1 MGKLAIDNKALS
13 SADTVND
20 VRQLTDAAKV
30 HVLIRG
36 DLLNHAMF
44 ELCGQPRA
52 QHSGWRGNSLAQ
64 VRQKSAEAIVAERS
78 V

>member
-20 VRQLTDAAKV
+20 AV
-30 HVLIRG
+30 VLWQFMSLSVV

-44 ELCGQPRA
+44 EFVLSPVGPTRKPSPGMSMSYQ
-52 QHSGWRGNSLAQ
+52 LT
-64 VRQKSAEAIVAERS
+64 
-78 V
+78 